1 MKPDYIKLL
10 FSHFSPDSV
19 SLKLRGLSPDKGSV
33 PLPVRVPDD
42 CGGCSMVV
50 PGFRCVDSGM
60 GSRVGVGIG
69 FGWF

>member
-1 MKPDYIKLL
+1 M
-10 FSHFSPDSV
+10 
-19 SLKLRGLSPDKGSV
+19 

-42 CGGCSMVV
+42 SGGCSMVV